1 MMQTR
6 NVLFALTFAAGA
18 LYAQTPAGSPSGARD
33 VSRIEYLLRPPVR
46 LADRPDTAFGILDR
60 MRYWHVP
67 GVSLAVVDDFK
78 IVYARGFGVTEF
90 GGTTPVDTTTLF
102 LAGSIS
108 KPVFATGALRLVEQG
123 KLMLDDDVNARLKSW
138 HLPESRFTEHDK
150 VTLRRLLT
158 HSAGLTV
165 WGFPGY
171 DADSALPTVPQVLDG
186 ARPANTPAVRNDT
199 IPGARWLYSGGG
211 FTIAQLLATDV
222 SGEPFPS
229 LMKRLVLSPAG
240 MTRSTYENP
249 LPGARHREAASGHE
263 RIDTP
268 VHGRFHTY
276 PEMAAAGLW
285 TTAPELARWAL
296 ALTRAYNG
304 ESNGVLSPSTARQM
318 ISKQIS
324 VGQQFGAGS
333 YGLGV
338 AVEGEG
344 DSISFSHGG
353 RDEGF
358 VAQVAMWPKLGC
370 GYFVLTSGVSG
381 PLLTE
386 IRRAFAELY
395 GVGQSPRP
403 ERKIAAVDTAS
414 FKSLLGQYVRVQGED
429 TITYDVT
436 SAAGTLSMYSAT
448 GRRRFQLFPE
458 TPDTFFDWNTGG
470 TFIFER
476 DSTSAVVRS
485 IRLGRAADAPRA
497 LRK

>member
-1 MMQTR
+1 
-6 NVLFALTFAAGA
+6 
-18 LYAQTPAGSPSGARD
+18 
-33 VSRIEYLLRPPVR
+33 
-46 LADRPDTAFGILDR
+46 
-60 MRYWHVP
+60 
-67 GVSLAVVDDFK
+67 
-78 IVYARGFGVTEF
+78 
-90 GGTTPVDTTTLF
+90 
-102 LAGSIS
+102 
-108 KPVFATGALRLVEQG
+108 
-123 KLMLDDDVNARLKSW
+123 
-138 HLPESRFTEHDK
+138 
-150 VTLRRLLT
+150 
-158 HSAGLTV
+158 
-165 WGFPGY
+165 
-171 DADSALPTVPQVLDG
+171 
-186 ARPANTPAVRNDT
+186 
-199 IPGARWLYSGGG
+199 
-211 FTIAQLLATDV
+211 
-222 SGEPFPS
+222 
-229 LMKRLVLSPAG
+229 MKRLVLSPAG

-304 ESNGVLSPSTARQM
+304 ESNGVLSPATARQM

-358 VAQVAMWPKLGC
+358 VAQVAMWPKLGR

-403 ERKIAAVDTAS
+403 ERKVAAVDTAS
-414 FKSLLGQYVRVQGED
+414 FKSLLGQYVRVQGAD

-436 SAAGTLSMYSAT
+436 SAAGTLSMYNAT